1 MKTLAVALSGLT
13 VAFGFAFAVSFL
25 DTRTPWWG
33 HVIFGA
39 PAILAALGFVWA
51 ARRHVGYPRS

>member
-13 VAFGFAFAVSFL
+13 VAFGFAFTVSFL

-33 HVIFGA
+33 HLILGA
-39 PAILAALGFVWA
+39 PAIPAALGFVWA
-51 ARRHVGYPRS
+51 TRRYVGPA